1 LFDGAV
7 ALQLNFIQDLSI
19 LVFDIREKI
28 VNTICCFL
36 RSAAIVTS
44 VFLISG
50 HAAHSQQPNMA
61 AGNSDAGAVAQAL
74 RDVDVKMTNPDPEM
88 RIGYFETIVAEGN
101 ARKTERAIRIAV
113 TGQDEGLRALGFRA
127 YVASTGSI
135 PFDIQ
140 ITPQEKQALEAYNN
154 RQSNVTMP
162 EYLIAIGR
170 ANGRIN
176 VVFEPAPMNSVR
188 GFLQAGGGRRVEYSM
203 RGERLTFTGETQLP
217 GTSPNCTWEMR
228 ATKDLKVL
236 GTMTCPYWARPV
248 QLVAS
253 MF

>member
-1 LFDGAV
+1 M
-7 ALQLNFIQDLSI
+7 QLNFIADLSI
-19 LVFDIREKI
+19 LVFDIGEKI
-28 VNTICCFL
+28 VNMLCFVL
-36 RSAAIVTS
+36 RSAAVIAGV
-44 VFLISG
+44 VLIAG
-50 HAAHSQQPNMA
+50 NPAARAQQPNTA
-61 AGNSDAGAVAQAL
+61 AGGSDAGAIAQAL

-88 RIGYFETIVAEGN
+88 RIGYFESIVAEGN

-113 TGQDEGLRALGFRA
+113 TSQDEALRVLGFRA

-140 ITPQEKQALEAYNN
+140 ITPQEKQALEAYNS
-154 RQSNVTMP
+154 RQSNATMP

-176 VVFEPAPMNSVR
+176 VVFEPAPVNSVR
-188 GFLQAGGGRRVEYSM
+188 GFLQVGGGRRVEYSM
-203 RGERLTFTGETQLP
+203 RGERLTFTGETLFP
-217 GTSPNCTWEMR
+217 GASPNCGWEMR
-228 ATKDLKVL
+228 ATKELKVL
-236 GTMTCPYWARPV
+236 ATMTCPYWLRPV